1 MTASVH
7 RFRSVL
13 VTVAI
18 GYFVWTLGFRIWES
32 TFNNFAVEELG
43 VNAAQMGLTHAI
55 REVPGLLGF
64 LAGFLALLL
73 TEFHLAH
80 LSLLLMGVGIWLTAG
95 VHGFPALVAASL
107 LMSTGFHFFMPANS
121 SLVLMTVGQE
131 EAPRVLG
138 RLNSLS
144 AAASVM
150 GTLLIVGTLGRWGYR
165 SLFQAAGI
173 AVVACALFLLFFRT
187 APAPARRERRRP
199 PLRRRY
205 WLYYTL
211 NVLFGSRRHIF
222 TTFAVYLLIREYRV
236 PAQVITVL
244 YLLNSL
250 MGTYLNQFF
259 GQVVAR
265 FGERSVLSVNFALL
279 ALIFMGYLWVP
290 QIPALAATVLPI
302 PAFRIGSWLLFP
314 ALSATPALL
323 ILLALFVADNVL
335 FGFSFALECYFQKI
349 ALDRGEITPNV
360 ALGQTFNHMA
370 AVVIPVVGGV
380 IWETVGPQY
389 TFLAGILIAL
399 ACLGLTQWMRV
410 PRPALCPA
418 PTAGS

>member
-1 MTASVH
+1 MN
-7 RFRSVL
+7 RFRSIL
-13 VTVAI
+13 ITVAI
-18 GYFVWTLGFRIWES
+18 GYFVWTLGYRIWES
-32 TFNNFAVEELG
+32 TFNNFAIEEIG

-80 LSLLLMGVGIWLTAG
+80 LSLALMGVGILLTAG

-144 AAASVM
+144 AAASVL

-165 SLFQAAGI
+165 SLFGAAGI
-173 AVVACALFLLFFRT
+173 AVVACALLLLFFRT
-187 APAPARRERRRP
+187 APAPARRERRRA

-222 TTFAVYLLIREYRV
+222 TTFAVYLLIREYGV
-236 PAQVITVL
+236 PAQVITLL
-244 YLLNSL
+244 YLINSL

-290 QIPALAATVLPI
+290 QMPALAATVLPI

-323 ILLALFVADNVL
+323 ILLTLFVADNVL

-370 AVVIPVVGGV
+370 AVVIPVVGGL

-418 PTAGS
+418 PTTGS

>member
-1 MTASVH
+1 MT
-7 RFRSVL
+7 RYRSL
-13 VTVAI
+13 LITVAL

-32 TFNNFAVEELG
+32 TFNNFAVEEIG
-43 VNAAQMGLTHAI
+43 VNAAQMGLVHAI

-64 LAGFLALLL
+64 LAGFLALAL
-73 TEFHLAH
+73 TEFRLAH
-80 LSLLLMGVGIWLTAG
+80 LSLALMGVGILLTAQ
-95 VHGFPALVAASL
+95 VHGFPALVAAAL

-150 GTLLIVGTLGRWGYR
+150 GTLLIFGTLGRWGYR
-165 SLFQAAGI
+165 SLFQMAG
-173 AVVACALFLLFFRT
+173 VVVIACALLLLFFRT
-187 APAPARRERRRP
+187 LPPSARRTRRP
-199 PLRRRY
+199 SPLRRRY

-211 NVLFGSRRHIF
+211 QILFGSRRHIF
-222 TTFAVYLLIREYRV
+222 TTFAVYLLVREYRV
-236 PAQVITVL
+236 SAQVITLL

-250 MGTYLNQFF
+250 MGTYLNQAF
-259 GQVVAR
+259 GKVVAR
-265 FGERSVLSVNFALL
+265 FGERSVLTVNFALL

-290 QIPALAATVLPI
+290 QVPALAATVLPI
-302 PAFRIGSWLLFP
+302 PALRIGSWPLFP
-314 ALSATPALL
+314 ALYATPALL
-323 ILLALFVADNVL
+323 ILLGLFVADNVL
-335 FGFSFALECYFQKI
+335 FNFSFALDCYFQKI

-360 ALGQTFNHMA
+360 ALGQTFNHVA
-370 AVVIPVVGGV
+370 AVVIPIVGGL

-389 TFLAGILIAL
+389 TFGAGILIAL

-410 PRPALCPA
+410 PRPAFCPA
-418 PTAGS
+418 PTST

>member
-7 RFRSVL
+7 RFRSL
-13 VTVAI
+13 LLTVAI

-32 TFNNFAVEELG
+32 TFNNFAVEEIG
-43 VNAAQMGLTHAI
+43 VGAAQMGLTHAI

-73 TEFHLAH
+73 TEFRLAH

-95 VHGFPALVAASL
+95 VHGFPALVAASF

-131 EAPRVLG
+131 AAPRVLG

-211 NVLFGSRRHIF
+211 NVLLGSRRHIF

-302 PAFRIGSWLLFP
+302 PAFRIGSWPLFP

-323 ILLALFVADNVL
+323 VLLALFVADNVL

-360 ALGQTFNHMA
+360 ALGQTFNHVA

-418 PTAGS
+418 PTAGA